1 MDNNLEG
8 QSDQQRLLAV
18 LLKDD
23 VLLTNLVFYILSV
36 SFPNQARA
44 KRVSYKGGEIMGL
57 LA

>member
-23 VLLTNLVFYILSV
+23 VLSTNLVFYILSV
-36 SFPNQARA
+36 SFPKQASA